1 MTQRR
6 FYEEDPTVKKA
17 VDSLF
22 LFPEDIQ
29 KVIARGFSLIAER
42 DCNAQERLNE
52 FKTLGTEKVLAL
64 YKSKRKL
71 RKYDKNPVVHEAMN
85 YMLIMDTDSRNFLAG
100 KVIELVSFMQDY
112 LKLCKTYSCSPDMR
126 TVENISETFVEKG
139 LTEAKSF
146 ISKLEV
152 EFKKALSGE
161 ALEKPESPAKILSV
175 STGKEDIQSETTGM
189 RVKGDLI

>member
-29 KVIARGFSLIAER
+29 RVIAKGFSLIAER
-42 DCNAQERLNE
+42 DCNAQERLKE
-52 FKTLGTEKVLAL
+52 FKTLGSEKVLAL
-64 YKSKRKL
+64 YKSKKKM

-85 YMLIMDTDSRNFLAG
+85 YMLIMDTGSRNFLAS
-100 KVIELVSFMQDY
+100 KVIELVGFMQDY
-112 LKLCKTYSCSPDMR
+112 LKLCKTYSSAPDIK
-126 TVENISETFVEKG
+126 TIENISETYVEKG

-146 ISKLEV
+146 ISKLET
-152 EFKKALSGE
+152 EFKRALSGE
-161 ALEKPESPAKILSV
+161 LPRKPEQVTAV
-175 STGKEDIQSETTGM
+175 SLTTTGKEDIQSEAAGM